1 MEDLVSKIYD
11 RVAFYEKDGISLNK
25 EFDTVVEETL
35 EPLKDDK
42 TEAEIEEIKELIYQ
56 TSYTAQKNG
65 FRIGVSFII
74 KFFAEICGV
83 GDIKN

>member
-56 TSYTAQKNG
+56 TSYTAQKNA